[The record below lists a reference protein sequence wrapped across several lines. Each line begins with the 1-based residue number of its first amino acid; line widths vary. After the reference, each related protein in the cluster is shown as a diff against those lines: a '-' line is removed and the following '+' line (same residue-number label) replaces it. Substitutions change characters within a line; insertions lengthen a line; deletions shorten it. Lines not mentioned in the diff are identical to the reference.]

1 MGFYQ
6 KNIKKTMKTRQLLSS
21 ALLLCF
27 LLSLQYTKAQQG
39 AKLIM
44 WYNKPASVWNEALPV
59 GNGRIAAMIF
69 GDPVN
74 EKIQLNEGT
83 FWSGGPS
90 RNDNP
95 DALAVLPA
103 IRQLIFEGNYSEA
116 ETMINENITA
126 KQLHGSKFQTIGN
139 LKLSFQGHD
148 SYTDYYRELDLEK
161 AVFTATYMV
170 GDVTYKREV
179 FASQPDQVIV
189 VRLTADQPGKIT
201 FSAGMDGP
209 LQNAMNAL
217 DMNTLELTGLSST
230 HEGVNGQVKFDAR
243 VKIINSGGT
252 TAIASNKIEVS
263 SADEVVILISIATN
277 FVDYNT
283 LTANETEECINY
295 LTAAETK
302 SYTELLNGHVAAYQE
317 YFNRVSFDLGT
328 SSLSAF
334 PTDIRIKNFSK
345 TSDNELVAMYYQFGR
360 YLLISSSQPGGQ
372 PATLQGLWN
381 DQVSPPWDSKYT
393 ININTEM
400 NYWPAEKCNLSEMHE
415 PIVQMVKE
423 LSEAGQQTALTMYG
437 CDGWVTHHNTDIWRI
452 CGVVDGAYWGMWPMG
467 GAWLSQHLWEKYLYG
482 GNVEYL
488 DSVYPVLKSA
498 CEFYQDFLIEE
509 SENNWLMVSPSISP
523 ENAPAG
529 HSTSVC
535 AGTTM
540 DNQILFD
547 LFSKTI
553 KAASLL
559 KQDSAL
565 MVDFQDILGRL
576 APMQIGRFGQLQ
588 EWMEDWD
595 NPDDQ
600 HRHVSHLYGLFPGSQ
615 ISPYTSPELFDAART
630 SLIHRGDVST
640 GWSMGWK
647 VNLWARLLDGNHAL
661 KLITDQLTLVDPVN
675 SGNNG
680 GTYPNLFDAH
690 PPFQIDGNFGCTSGI
705 TEMLLQS
712 HDGAIHFI
720 PALPDDWQTG
730 DVSGLRAYGGF
741 DVSFNWEKGQVQKI
755 IIKSNL
761 GGNCRIRVPN
771 EVALID
777 GTLLN
782 PASGT
787 NPNPFFAAAEIKDP
801 VISDTSILNPVTLRP
816 TLLYD
821 MTTQAGETYTIIC
834 IKKPEFQY
842 ASVTDNNPKQIII
855 DISEAVKEQ
864 ATFNG
869 FAVKIDSLVADI
881 DSVVL
886 GDTANQL
893 AVNLKDSISK
903 ENEVLLSYS
912 SGNVLSIFDVNLENF
927 TDTLVDNLLKGSS
940 PRILELKSSED
951 GNSIIARF
959 NKKMQVPVDVSSLT
973 LFSEYNGTDSI
984 PILQSAFF
992 DNDSASLSFLLAGQV
1007 FADYGLS
1014 LSYSGN
1020 SIISS
1025 DSGQLKAF
1033 TNLQVTNYS
1042 KGLPFHI
1049 LDGNIDPGGLFVVLE
1064 FSKPVAMAIE
1074 QSDYFTLTV
1083 NGNNV
1088 PIKDVFIVNTITIV
1102 PSKIFHFGDD
1112 VTVSYA
1118 PGSITATD
1126 QGILEAFSDFALTN
1140 LINEPAWIIIP
1151 AKIEA
1156 ENFISQ
1162 SGIQTEQTGDT
1173 GGGMNVGWIDDGD
1186 WMEYAIDNN
1195 TTDTSFTAAFRLAS
1209 PSSGGILTVY
1219 LDEVNIGNVYAPN
1232 TGSWQVYKSVGTS
1245 LKIGMGKHF
1254 LKLRAAKGGFNIN
1267 YVDIKKKV
1275 TSGINEVNSDKIKV
1289 YPNPV
1294 SGELC
1299 IESVDFQYNKVEI
1312 TDIIGSVVLCRLI
1325 AYEPKIY
1332 LPVSLRDGMYVV
1344 KISNDKQFQLNK
1356 IVVDSN

>member
-1 MGFYQ
+1 M
-6 KNIKKTMKTRQLLSS
+6 NTSQLLTSILS
-21 ALLLCF
+21 LCF
-27 LLSLQYTKAQQG
+27 LLSLQHTKAQQDT
-39 AKLIM
+39 KLIM
-44 WYNKPASVWNEALPV
+44 WYNKPANVWNEALPV

-69 GDPVN
+69 GDPAN

-95 DALAVLPA
+95 DALEALPA
-103 IRQLIFEGNYSEA
+103 IRQLIFEGKYSEA
-116 ETMINENITA
+116 EAMINENITA
-126 KQLHGSKFQTIGN
+126 QQLHGSKYQTIGN
-139 LKLSFQGHD
+139 MNFSFPGHD
-148 SYTDYYRELDLEK
+148 SYIDYYRELDLES
-161 AVFTATYMV
+161 AVFTTTYIV
-170 GDVTYKREV
+170 DDVTYKREV

-189 VRLTADQPGKIT
+189 ARLTASQPGKIT
-201 FSAGMDGP
+201 FSAGIDGP
-209 LQNAMNAL
+209 LQEAMNVL
-217 DMNTLELTGLSST
+217 DENTLELTGLSST
-230 HEGVNGQVKFDAR
+230 HEGVSGQVKFDAC
-243 VKIINSGGT
+243 VKIINSGGS
-252 TAIASNKIEVS
+252 TAIASSKIEVS
-263 SADEVVILISIATN
+263 GADEVVILISIATN
-277 FVDYNT
+277 FVDYNN
-283 LTANETEECINY
+283 LTADETEKCINY
-295 LTAAETK
+295 LTAAEAK
-302 SYTELLNGHVAAYQE
+302 SYTELLDSHVAAYQE

-328 SSLSAF
+328 SSFSAF

-345 TSDNELVAMYYQFGR
+345 TNDNELVVMYYQFGR

-400 NYWPAEKCNLSEMHE
+400 NYWPAEKCNLTEMHE
-415 PIVQMVKE
+415 PLVQMVKE
-423 LSEAGQQTALTMYG
+423 LSEAGQQTAQTMYG

-467 GAWLSQHLWEKYLYG
+467 GAWLSQHLWEKYLYS
-482 GNVEYL
+482 GNMEYL

-498 CEFYQDFLIEE
+498 CAFYQDFLIEE
-509 SENNWLMVSPSISP
+509 PENNWLVVSPSISP
-523 ENAPAG
+523 ENAPSG

-565 MVDFQDILGRL
+565 MVDFQEILDRL
-576 APMQIGRFGQLQ
+576 APMQTGRFGQLQ

-600 HRHVSHLYGLFPGSQ
+600 HRHVSHLYGLFPGNQ
-615 ISPYTSPELFDAART
+615 ISPYSSPELFDAART

-675 SGNNG
+675 AGDNG

-712 HDGAIHFI
+712 HDGAIHFL

-741 DVSFNWEKGQVQKI
+741 DVSFNWENGEIQKI
-755 IIKSNL
+755 IIKSNR

-782 PASGT
+782 PASGA
-787 NPNPFFAAAEIKDP
+787 NPNPFFAAADIKDP
-801 VISDTSILNPVTLRP
+801 LISDSSILNPVILES

-821 MTTQAGETYTIIC
+821 LATQAAETYTVVC

-842 ASVTDNNPKQIII
+842 ASVTNKNPKQIII
-855 DISEAVKEQ
+855 DLSEPVKEQ
-864 ATFNG
+864 VAFNG
-869 FAVKIDSLVADI
+869 FTVKIDSLVAEI
-881 DSVVL
+881 DSIVP
-886 GDTANQL
+886 GDTTNQL
-893 AVNLKDSISK
+893 VVYVKDSVAK

-912 SGNVLSIFDVNLENF
+912 KGNVLSIFDVNLNNF
-927 TDTLVDNLLKGSS
+927 SDTLVNNLLTGSS
-940 PRILELKSSED
+940 PRIVELKSSED

-959 NKKMQVPVDVSSLT
+959 NKKMLVPADVSALT
-973 LFSEYNGTDSI
+973 LFTEYNGKDSI
-984 PILQSAFF
+984 PILQSDFF
-992 DNDSASLSFLLAGQV
+992 DNDSALLSFSLSGQV
-1007 FADYGLS
+1007 FADYELS
-1014 LSYSGN
+1014 LTYLSN

-1025 DSGQLKAF
+1025 DSGLLKAF
-1033 TNLQVTNYS
+1033 TSLPVTNYS

-1049 LDGNIDPGGLFVVLE
+1049 LDGNIDPSGLFAELE

-1083 NGNNV
+1083 NGEIV
-1088 PIKDVFIVNTITIV
+1088 PIEDMSIAITITIL
-1102 PSKIFHFGDD
+1102 PSKIFHYGDV

-1118 PGSITATD
+1118 PGNITATD
-1126 QGILEAFSDFALTN
+1126 QGVLESFSDFTLTN
-1140 LINEPAWIIIP
+1140 LINEPAWIVIP

-1156 ENFISQ
+1156 ENFVSQ

-1173 GGGMNVGWIDDGD
+1173 GGGLNVGWIDDGD
-1186 WMEYAIDNN
+1186 WMEYAINNN
-1195 TTDTSFTAAFRLAS
+1195 TTDTLFTSSFRLAS
-1209 PSSGGILTVY
+1209 PSGGGILTVY
-1219 LDEVNIGNVYAPN
+1219 LDEVNIGYVYAPN
-1232 TGSWQVYKSVGTS
+1232 TGSWQVYKSVATS
-1245 LKIGMGKHF
+1245 LKISPGKHF

-1267 YVDIKKKV
+1267 YMDIKKKV
-1275 TSGINEVNSDKIKV
+1275 TTGTNEPNSDKIKV

-1294 SGELC
+1294 SGVLC
-1299 IESVDFQYNKVEI
+1299 IESSDFQYNKVEI
-1312 TDIIGSVVLCRLI
+1312 TDIIGSTVLCRLI
-1325 AYEPKIY
+1325 TYEAEIY
-1332 LPVSLRDGMYVV
+1332 LPVSLSDGIYIV
-1344 KISNDKQFQLNK
+1344 KISNHSQFQLKK
-1356 IVVDSN
+1356 IVVGSN